1 MFRGTFAQK
10 IDEKGRVSV
19 PARFR
24 EVLEGTGSD
33 QLFVTNFRSEGQPC
47 LDVYP
52 HAKWLALEERLRTP
66 ADRPPSVI
74 KFFQNF
80 YFPGVQECQIDKQG
94 RILLV
99 PRLREYAGLDKDV
112 IFAGVMDKFRIFSV
126 DNWNKV
132 FASGEQNLPEEPEV
146 LTELGI

>member
-1 MFRGTFAQK
+1 MFRGTFTQK

-24 EVLEGTGSD
+24 EVLDGTGSD
-33 QLFVTNFRSEGQPC
+33 QIFITNFRVDGHPC
-47 LDVYP
+47 LDFYP
-52 HAKWLALEERLRTP
+52 QAKWMEMEARLREP

-80 YFPGVQECQIDKQG
+80 YLPGVQECQVDKQG
-94 RILLV
+94 RVLLV
-99 PRLREYAGLDKDV
+99 PRLREYASLDKEV
-112 IFAGVMDKFRIFSV
+112 IFAGVLDKVRIFSV

-132 FASGEQNLPEEPEV
+132 FTGGEQSLPDEPEV

>member
-1 MFRGTFAQK
+1 MFRGTFTQK

-24 EVLEGTGSD
+24 EVLDGTGSD
-33 QLFVTNFRSEGQPC
+33 QLFVTNFRSEGEPC

-52 HAKWLALEERLRTP
+52 YAKWLELEARLREP
-66 ADRPPSVI
+66 ADRPPRVI

-94 RILLV
+94 RILLM
-99 PRLREYAGLDKDV
+99 PRLREYAGLDKEV
-112 IFAGVMDKFRIFSV
+112 IFAGVMDKLRIFSV
-126 DNWNKV
+126 GSWEKV
-132 FASGEQNLPEEPEV
+132 FTSGEQSLPDEPEV
-146 LTELGI
+146 LKELGV